1 MKKRGNLLIILSIFI
16 FALTLTSCGNSKYK
30 LEEGSNLT
38 KEDIKIL
45 KKNYNSLDEDQ
56 KIDLILMEDKMAEG
70 EYINFKDDLKRLYVQ
85 EMASAYGSEETAAR
99 IFEENYDLK
108 LREKQGKLTDEE
120 KLEKEKSEEKAEES
134 YNKIIE
140 YMNAKDKIQDNL
152 DNNLKNKYEECT
164 IKTEVI
170 DSDAVNKKV
179 IVDVNVITFKDITVG
194 EMTTIRNEVAQEVQR
209 VIVCNIIEIKLKLN
223 SEDKGTYTFTL
234 DNGWDKSIEP

>member
-1 MKKRGNLLIILSIFI
+1 MKKRGNLLIILSILLFT
-16 FALTLTSCGNSKYK
+16 LTLTSCGNSKYK

-45 KKNYNSLDEDQ
+45 RKNYNSLDEDQ
-56 KIDLILMEDKMAEG
+56 KIDLILMEDKMSEN
-70 EYINFKDDLKRLYVQ
+70 EYINFKDDLKRLYIQ
-85 EMASAYGSEETAAR
+85 EMASIYSSEEAAVKS
-99 IFEENYDLK
+99 FEKEYDLK
-108 LREKQGKLTDEE
+108 LREKQGKLTDAEI
-120 KLEKEKSEEKAEES
+120 LEKEKSEEKAEES
-134 YNKIIE
+134 YNEIIE
-140 YMNAKDKIQDNL
+140 YINAKNKIQDNL

-164 IKTEVI
+164 IKSEIV

-209 VIVCNIIEIKLKLN
+209 VIVCNTIEINLKLN

-234 DNGWDKSIEP
+234 DNGWDKSIEA